1 MSDEF
6 MNETG
11 GEPENINETPQGYTN
26 PENSDDQNYKAPETN
41 GETAQEY
48 QQPEQNQTPYYT
60 QPDYSHPQYDP
71 NNLGKPDYS
80 QMNYNSGA
88 AGADY
93 NQNGYG
99 QPAGGQNY
107 NQNGY
112 GQPNGYQNYNQNGY
126 GQPNG
131 GANYNQNGYNQSPYG
146 AATKSDSTGF
156 GIASLVLGIISIFT
170 FFCCINYILSIIA
183 IVLGIVQ
190 IVKSSKKGLAIG
202 GIVTAVIS
210 IIGATIFWVLIGAAG
225 ASEMGPM
232 QDYMEEYMQDYMQQE
247 SDAF

>member
-6 MNETG
+6 MNGIG
-11 GEPENINETPQGYTN
+11 GEPENTNETPQGYTN

-41 GETAQEY
+41 GEIAQEY
-48 QQPEQNQTPYYT
+48 QQPEQNQTSY
-60 QPDYSHPQYDP
+60 
-71 NNLGKPDYS
+71 
-80 QMNYNSGA
+80 
-88 AGADY
+88 
-93 NQNGYG
+93 YG

-112 GQPNGYQNYNQNGY
+112 GQPNGGV
-126 GQPNG
+126 
-131 GANYNQNGYNQSPYG
+131 NYNQNGYNQNGYNQPPYG

-170 FFCCINYILSIIA
+170 FFCCINYILAVIA

-210 IIGATIFWVLIGAAG
+210 IIGATIFWVLIGSVG

-247 SDAF
+247 SNAF

>member
-6 MNETG
+6 MNGIG
-11 GEPENINETPQGYTN
+11 GEPENTNETPQGYTN

-48 QQPEQNQTPYYT
+48 QQPEQNQTSYYG
-60 QPDYSHPQYDP
+60 QSDYRQPQYDP

-107 NQNGY
+107 NQNE
-112 GQPNGYQNYNQNGY
+112 Y

-131 GANYNQNGYNQSPYG
+131 GVNYNQNGYNQTGYNQPPYG
-146 AATKSDSTGF
+146 AATKSESTGF

-170 FFCCINYILSIIA
+170 FFCCINYILAVIA

-210 IIGATIFWVLIGAAG
+210 IIGATIFWVLIGSVG

>member
-6 MNETG
+6 MNGIG
-11 GEPENINETPQGYTN
+11 GEPENTNETPQGYTN

-48 QQPEQNQTPYYT
+48 QQPEQNQTSYYG
-60 QPDYSHPQYDP
+60 QSDYRQPQYDP

-80 QMNYNSGA
+80 QMNYNSGV

-107 NQNGY
+107 NQNE
-112 GQPNGYQNYNQNGY
+112 Y

-131 GANYNQNGYNQSPYG
+131 GVNYNQNGYNQNGYNQPPYG

-170 FFCCINYILSIIA
+170 FFCCINYILAVIA

-190 IVKSSKKGLAIG
+190 IAKSSKKGLAIG

-210 IIGATIFWVLIGAAG
+210 IIGATIFWVLIGSAG

>member
-6 MNETG
+6 MNGIG
-11 GEPENINETPQGYTN
+11 GEPENTNETPQGYTN
-26 PENSDDQNYKAPETN
+26 PENSDDQNYKAPEIN

-48 QQPEQNQTPYYT
+48 QQPEQNQTSYYG
-60 QPDYSHPQYDP
+60 QSDYRQPQYDP

-88 AGADY
+88 TGADY

-107 NQNGY
+107 NQNE
-112 GQPNGYQNYNQNGY
+112 Y

-131 GANYNQNGYNQSPYG
+131 GVNYNQNGYNQTGYNQPPYG

-170 FFCCINYILSIIA
+170 FFCCINYILAVIA

-210 IIGATIFWVLIGAAG
+210 IIGATIFWVLIGSVG

>member
-1 MSDEF
+1 MSNEF
-6 MNETG
+6 MNGIG
-11 GEPENINETPQGYTN
+11 GEPENTNETPQGYTN

-48 QQPEQNQTPYYT
+48 QQPEQNQTSYYG
-60 QPDYSHPQYDP
+60 QSDYRQPQYDP

-80 QMNYNSGA
+80 QMNYNSGV

-107 NQNGY
+107 NQNE
-112 GQPNGYQNYNQNGY
+112 Y

-131 GANYNQNGYNQSPYG
+131 GVNYNQNGYNQNGYNQPPYG

-170 FFCCINYILSIIA
+170 FFCCINYILAVIA

-210 IIGATIFWVLIGAAG
+210 IIGATIFWVLIGSVG

-247 SDAF
+247 SNAF

>member
-6 MNETG
+6 MNGIG
-11 GEPENINETPQGYTN
+11 GEPENTNETPQGYTN

-48 QQPEQNQTPYYT
+48 QQPEQNQTSYYG
-60 QPDYSHPQYDP
+60 QPDYSQPQYDP

-80 QMNYNSGA
+80 QMNYNSGS

-107 NQNGY
+107 NQNGH
-112 GQPNGYQNYNQNGY
+112 

-131 GANYNQNGYNQSPYG
+131 GVNYNQNGYNQPPYG

-170 FFCCINYILSIIA
+170 FFCCINYILAVIA

-210 IIGATIFWVLIGAAG
+210 IIGATIFWVLIGSVG

>member
-6 MNETG
+6 MNGIG
-11 GEPENINETPQGYTN
+11 GEPENTNETPQGYTN

-48 QQPEQNQTPYYT
+48 QQPEQNQTSYYG
-60 QPDYSHPQYDP
+60 QYDP

-112 GQPNGYQNYNQNGY
+112 GQPNGGV
-126 GQPNG
+126 
-131 GANYNQNGYNQSPYG
+131 NYNQNGYNQNGYNQPPYG

-170 FFCCINYILSIIA
+170 FFCCINYILAVIA

-210 IIGATIFWVLIGAAG
+210 IIGATIFWVLIGSVG

>member
-6 MNETG
+6 MNGIG
-11 GEPENINETPQGYTN
+11 GESENTNETPQGYTN
-26 PENSDDQNYKAPETN
+26 PENSDDQNDKAPETN

-48 QQPEQNQTPYYT
+48 QQPEQNQTSYYGQT
-60 QPDYSHPQYDP
+60 DYSQPQYDP

-112 GQPNGYQNYNQNGY
+112 GQPNGGV
-126 GQPNG
+126 
-131 GANYNQNGYNQSPYG
+131 NYNQNGYNQNGYNQPPYG

-170 FFCCINYILSIIA
+170 FFCCINYILAVIA

-210 IIGATIFWVLIGAAG
+210 IIGATIFWVLIGSAG

>member
-6 MNETG
+6 MNGIG
-11 GEPENINETPQGYTN
+11 GEPENTNETPQGYTN

-48 QQPEQNQTPYYT
+48 QQPEQNQTSYYG
-60 QPDYSHPQYDP
+60 QSDYSQPQYDP

-80 QMNYNSGA
+80 QMNYNSGT

-112 GQPNGYQNYNQNGY
+112 GQPNGGV
-126 GQPNG
+126 
-131 GANYNQNGYNQSPYG
+131 NYNQNGYNQPPYG

-170 FFCCINYILSIIA
+170 FFCCINYILAVIA

-210 IIGATIFWVLIGAAG
+210 IIGATIFWVLIGSVG
-225 ASEMGPM
+225 ASEMGSM

>member
-6 MNETG
+6 MNGIG
-11 GEPENINETPQGYTN
+11 GEPENTNETPQGYTN
-26 PENSDDQNYKAPETN
+26 PENSDDQNDKAPETN

-48 QQPEQNQTPYYT
+48 KQPEQNQTSYYGQT
-60 QPDYSHPQYDP
+60 DYSQPQYDP

-112 GQPNGYQNYNQNGY
+112 GQPNGGV
-126 GQPNG
+126 
-131 GANYNQNGYNQSPYG
+131 NYNQNGYNQNGYNQPPYG

-170 FFCCINYILSIIA
+170 FFCCINYILAVIS

-210 IIGATIFWVLIGAAG
+210 IIGATIFWVLIGSVG

-247 SDAF
+247 SNAF

>member
-6 MNETG
+6 MNGIG
-11 GEPENINETPQGYTN
+11 GEPENTNETPQGYTN
-26 PENSDDQNYKAPETN
+26 PENSDDQNYKVPETN

-48 QQPEQNQTPYYT
+48 QQPEQNQTSYYG
-60 QPDYSHPQYDP
+60 QSDYSQPQYDP

-112 GQPNGYQNYNQNGY
+112 
-126 GQPNG
+126 
-131 GANYNQNGYNQSPYG
+131 NQNGYNQPPYG

-170 FFCCINYILSIIA
+170 FFCCINYILAIIA

-210 IIGATIFWVLIGAAG
+210 IIGATIFWVLIGSVG

>member
-6 MNETG
+6 MNGIG
-11 GEPENINETPQGYTN
+11 GEPENTNETPQGYTN

-48 QQPEQNQTPYYT
+48 QQPEQNQTSYYG
-60 QPDYSHPQYDP
+60 QPDYSQPQYDP

-88 AGADY
+88 VGADY

-112 GQPNGYQNYNQNGY
+112 C
-126 GQPNG
+126 QPNG
-131 GANYNQNGYNQSPYG
+131 GVNYNQNGYNQTGYNQPPYG

-170 FFCCINYILSIIA
+170 FFCCINYILAVIA

-210 IIGATIFWVLIGAAG
+210 IIGATIFWVLIGSVG

>member
-6 MNETG
+6 MNGIG
-11 GEPENINETPQGYTN
+11 GEPENTNETPQGYTN

-48 QQPEQNQTPYYT
+48 QQPEQNQTSYYGQT
-60 QPDYSHPQYDP
+60 DYSQPQYDP
-71 NNLGKPDYS
+71 NNLGKPNYS

-112 GQPNGYQNYNQNGY
+112 GQPNGGV
-126 GQPNG
+126 
-131 GANYNQNGYNQSPYG
+131 NYNQNGYNQNGYNQPPYG

-170 FFCCINYILSIIA
+170 FFCCINYILAVIA

-210 IIGATIFWVLIGAAG
+210 IIGATIFWVLIGSAG

-232 QDYMEEYMQDYMQQE
+232 QDYMEENMQDYMQQE
-247 SDAF
+247 SNAF

>member
-1 MSDEF
+1 
-6 MNETG
+6 MNGIG
-11 GEPENINETPQGYTN
+11 GEPENTNETPQGYTN

-48 QQPEQNQTPYYT
+48 QQPEQNQTSYYGQT
-60 QPDYSHPQYDP
+60 DYSQPQYDP

-112 GQPNGYQNYNQNGY
+112 GQPNGGV
-126 GQPNG
+126 
-131 GANYNQNGYNQSPYG
+131 NYNQNGYNQTGYNQPPYG

-170 FFCCINYILSIIA
+170 FFCCINYILAVIA

-210 IIGATIFWVLIGAAG
+210 IIGATIFWVLIGSVG

-232 QDYMEEYMQDYMQQE
+232 QDYMEEYMQEYMQQE
-247 SDAF
+247 NNAF

>member
-6 MNETG
+6 MNGIG
-11 GEPENINETPQGYTN
+11 GEPENTNETPQGYTN

-48 QQPEQNQTPYYT
+48 QQPEQNQTSYYG
-60 QPDYSHPQYDP
+60 QPDYSQPQYDP

-99 QPAGGQNY
+99 QPT
-107 NQNGY
+107 
-112 GQPNGYQNYNQNGY
+112 
-126 GQPNG
+126 
-131 GANYNQNGYNQSPYG
+131 GYNQPPYG

-170 FFCCINYILSIIA
+170 FFCCINYILAVIA

-210 IIGATIFWVLIGAAG
+210 IIGATIFWVLIGSVG

>member
-6 MNETG
+6 MNGIG
-11 GEPENINETPQGYTN
+11 GEPENTNETPQGYTN

-48 QQPEQNQTPYYT
+48 QQPEQNQASYYG
-60 QPDYSHPQYDP
+60 QSDYSQPQYDP

-99 QPAGGQNY
+99 QPAGG
-107 NQNGY
+107 
-112 GQPNGYQNYNQNGY
+112 QNYNQNGY

-210 IIGATIFWVLIGAAG
+210 IIGATIFWVLIGSVG

>member
-6 MNETG
+6 MNGIG
-11 GEPENINETPQGYTN
+11 GEPENTNETPQGYTN

-48 QQPEQNQTPYYT
+48 QQPEQNHTSYYG
-60 QPDYSHPQYDP
+60 QPDYSQPQYDP

-112 GQPNGYQNYNQNGY
+112 GQPNGGV
-126 GQPNG
+126 
-131 GANYNQNGYNQSPYG
+131 NYNQNGYNQTGYNQPPYG

-170 FFCCINYILSIIA
+170 FFCCINYILAVIA

-210 IIGATIFWVLIGAAG
+210 IIGATIFWVLIGSVG

-247 SDAF
+247 NNAF

>member
-6 MNETG
+6 MNGIG
-11 GEPENINETPQGYTN
+11 GEPENTNETPQGYTN

-41 GETAQEY
+41 GEAAQEY
-48 QQPEQNQTPYYT
+48 QQPEQNQTSYYGQT
-60 QPDYSHPQYDP
+60 DYSQPQYDP

-112 GQPNGYQNYNQNGY
+112 GQPNGGV
-126 GQPNG
+126 
-131 GANYNQNGYNQSPYG
+131 NYNQNGYNQNGYNQPPYG

-170 FFCCINYILSIIA
+170 FFCCINYILAVIA

-210 IIGATIFWVLIGAAG
+210 IIGATIFWVLIGSVG

-232 QDYMEEYMQDYMQQE
+232 QDYMEEYMQDYMLLE
-247 SDAF
+247 SNAF

>member
-6 MNETG
+6 MNGIG
-11 GEPENINETPQGYTN
+11 GEPENTNETPQGYTN

-48 QQPEQNQTPYYT
+48 QQPEQNQTSYYG
-60 QPDYSHPQYDP
+60 QSDYSQPQYDP

-112 GQPNGYQNYNQNGY
+112 GQS
-126 GQPNG
+126 NG
-131 GANYNQNGYNQSPYG
+131 GVNYNQNGYNQTGYNQPPYG

-170 FFCCINYILSIIA
+170 FFCCINYILAVIA

-210 IIGATIFWVLIGAAG
+210 IIGATIFLVLIGSVG

>member
-6 MNETG
+6 MNGIG
-11 GEPENINETPQGYTN
+11 GGPENTNETPQGYTN

-48 QQPEQNQTPYYT
+48 QQPEQNQTSYYG
-60 QPDYSHPQYDP
+60 QPDYSQPQYDP

-112 GQPNGYQNYNQNGY
+112 GQPNGGV
-126 GQPNG
+126 
-131 GANYNQNGYNQSPYG
+131 NYNQNGYNQNGYNQPPYG

-170 FFCCINYILSIIA
+170 FFCCINYILAVIA

-210 IIGATIFWVLIGAAG
+210 IIGATIFWVLIGSVG

>member
-6 MNETG
+6 MNGIG
-11 GEPENINETPQGYTN
+11 GEPENTNETPQGYTN

-48 QQPEQNQTPYYT
+48 QQPEQNQTSYYG
-60 QPDYSHPQYDP
+60 QPDYSQPQYDP

-112 GQPNGYQNYNQNGY
+112 GQPNGGV
-126 GQPNG
+126 
-131 GANYNQNGYNQSPYG
+131 NYNQNGYNQPPYG

-170 FFCCINYILSIIA
+170 FFCCINYILAVIA

-210 IIGATIFWVLIGAAG
+210 IIGATIFWVLIGSVG

>member
-1 MSDEF
+1 MIRITKLS
-6 MNETG
+6 
-11 GEPENINETPQGYTN
+11 Q
-26 PENSDDQNYKAPETN
+26 
-41 GETAQEY
+41 
-48 QQPEQNQTPYYT
+48 
-60 QPDYSHPQYDP
+60 PQYDP

-112 GQPNGYQNYNQNGY
+112 GQPNGGV
-126 GQPNG
+126 
-131 GANYNQNGYNQSPYG
+131 NYNQNGYNQNGYNQPPYG

-170 FFCCINYILSIIA
+170 FFCCINYILAVIA

-210 IIGATIFWVLIGAAG
+210 IIGATIFWVLIGSVG

>member
-6 MNETG
+6 MNGIG
-11 GEPENINETPQGYTN
+11 GEPENTNETPQGYTN

-48 QQPEQNQTPYYT
+48 QQPEQNQTSYYG
-60 QPDYSHPQYDP
+60 QSDYSQPQYDP

-88 AGADY
+88 VGADY

-112 GQPNGYQNYNQNGY
+112 GQPNGGV
-126 GQPNG
+126 
-131 GANYNQNGYNQSPYG
+131 NYNQNGYNQTGYNQPPYG
-146 AATKSDSTGF
+146 TATKSDSTGF

-170 FFCCINYILSIIA
+170 FFCCINYILAVIA

-210 IIGATIFWVLIGAAG
+210 IIGATIFWVLIGSVG

>member
-6 MNETG
+6 MNGIG
-11 GEPENINETPQGYTN
+11 GEPENTNETPQGYTN

-48 QQPEQNQTPYYT
+48 QQPEQNQTSYYG
-60 QPDYSHPQYDP
+60 QPDYSQPQYDP

-99 QPAGGQNY
+99 QP
-107 NQNGY
+107 
-112 GQPNGYQNYNQNGY
+112 
-126 GQPNG
+126 NG
-131 GANYNQNGYNQSPYG
+131 GVNYNQNGYNQNGYNQPPYG

-170 FFCCINYILSIIA
+170 FFCCINYILAVIA

-210 IIGATIFWVLIGAAG
+210 IIGATIFWVLIGSVG

>member
-6 MNETG
+6 MNGIG
-11 GEPENINETPQGYTN
+11 GEPENTNETPQGYTN
-26 PENSDDQNYKAPETN
+26 PENSDDQNDKAPETN

-48 QQPEQNQTPYYT
+48 QQPEQNQTSYYG
-60 QPDYSHPQYDP
+60 QPDYSQPQYDP

-112 GQPNGYQNYNQNGY
+112 GQPNG
-126 GQPNG
+126 
-131 GANYNQNGYNQSPYG
+131 AVNYNQNGYNQNGYNQPPYG

-170 FFCCINYILSIIA
+170 FFCCINYILAVIA

-210 IIGATIFWVLIGAAG
+210 IIGATIFWVLIGSAG
-225 ASEMGPM
+225 VSEMGPM

-247 SDAF
+247 SNAF

>member
-6 MNETG
+6 MNGIG
-11 GEPENINETPQGYTN
+11 GEPENTNETPQGYTN
-26 PENSDDQNYKAPETN
+26 PENSDDQNDKASETN

-48 QQPEQNQTPYYT
+48 QQPEQNQTSYYGQT
-60 QPDYSHPQYDP
+60 DYSQPQYDP

-112 GQPNGYQNYNQNGY
+112 GQPNGGV
-126 GQPNG
+126 
-131 GANYNQNGYNQSPYG
+131 NYNQNGYNQNGYNQPPYG

-170 FFCCINYILSIIA
+170 FFCCINYILAVIA

-210 IIGATIFWVLIGAAG
+210 IIGATIFWVLIGSVG

-247 SDAF
+247 SNAF

>member
-6 MNETG
+6 MNGIG
-11 GEPENINETPQGYTN
+11 GEPENTNETQQGYTN

-48 QQPEQNQTPYYT
+48 QQPEQNQTSYYG
-60 QPDYSHPQYDP
+60 QPDYSQPQYDP

-88 AGADY
+88 VGADY

-112 GQPNGYQNYNQNGY
+112 GQPNGGV
-126 GQPNG
+126 
-131 GANYNQNGYNQSPYG
+131 NYNQNGYNQTGYNQPPYG

-170 FFCCINYILSIIA
+170 FFCCINYILAVIA

-210 IIGATIFWVLIGAAG
+210 IIGATIFWVLIGSVG

>member
-6 MNETG
+6 MNGIG
-11 GEPENINETPQGYTN
+11 GEPENTNETPQGYTN

-48 QQPEQNQTPYYT
+48 QQPEQNQTSYYGQT
-60 QPDYSHPQYDP
+60 DYSQPQYDP

-112 GQPNGYQNYNQNGY
+112 GQPNGGV
-126 GQPNG
+126 
-131 GANYNQNGYNQSPYG
+131 NYNQNGYNQPPYG

-170 FFCCINYILSIIA
+170 FFCCINYILAVIA

-210 IIGATIFWVLIGAAG
+210 IIGATIFWVLIGSAG

-247 SDAF
+247 SNVF

>member
-6 MNETG
+6 MNGIG
-11 GEPENINETPQGYTN
+11 GKPENTNETPQGYTN
-26 PENSDDQNYKAPETN
+26 PENSDDQNDKASETN

-48 QQPEQNQTPYYT
+48 KQPEQNQTSYYGQT
-60 QPDYSHPQYDP
+60 DYSQPQYDP

-112 GQPNGYQNYNQNGY
+112 GQPNGGV
-126 GQPNG
+126 
-131 GANYNQNGYNQSPYG
+131 NYNQNGYNQNGYNQPPYG

-170 FFCCINYILSIIA
+170 FFCCINYILAVIA

-210 IIGATIFWVLIGAAG
+210 IIGATIFWVLIGSVG

-247 SDAF
+247 SNAF

>member
-6 MNETG
+6 MNGIG
-11 GEPENINETPQGYTN
+11 GEPENTNETPQGYTN

-48 QQPEQNQTPYYT
+48 QQPEQNQTSYYG
-60 QPDYSHPQYDP
+60 QPDYSQPQYDP

-112 GQPNGYQNYNQNGY
+112 GQPNGGV
-126 GQPNG
+126 
-131 GANYNQNGYNQSPYG
+131 NYNQNGYNQNGYNQPPYG
-146 AATKSDSTGF
+146 AAT
-156 GIASLVLGIISIFT
+156 SLVLGIISIFT
-170 FFCCINYILSIIA
+170 FFCCINYILAVIA

-210 IIGATIFWVLIGAAG
+210 IIGATIFWVLIGSVG

>member
-6 MNETG
+6 MNGIG
-11 GEPENINETPQGYTN
+11 GEPENTNETPQGYTN

-48 QQPEQNQTPYYT
+48 QQPEQNQTSYYGQT
-60 QPDYSHPQYDP
+60 DYSQPQYDP

-88 AGADY
+88 ADADY

-112 GQPNGYQNYNQNGY
+112 GQPNGGV
-126 GQPNG
+126 
-131 GANYNQNGYNQSPYG
+131 NYNQNGYNQNGYNQNGYNQPPYG

-170 FFCCINYILSIIA
+170 FFCCINYILAVIA

-210 IIGATIFWVLIGAAG
+210 IIGATIFWVLIGSAG

-247 SDAF
+247 SNAF

>member
-6 MNETG
+6 MNGIG
-11 GEPENINETPQGYTN
+11 GEPENTNETPQGYTN
-26 PENSDDQNYKAPETN
+26 PENSDDQNDKAPETN

-48 QQPEQNQTPYYT
+48 QQPEQNQTSYYG
-60 QPDYSHPQYDP
+60 QPDYSQPQYDP

-93 NQNGYG
+93 NQNGY
-99 QPAGGQNY
+99 
-107 NQNGY
+107 
-112 GQPNGYQNYNQNGY
+112 
-126 GQPNG
+126 
-131 GANYNQNGYNQSPYG
+131 NQNGYNQPPYG

-170 FFCCINYILSIIA
+170 FFCCINYILAVIA

-210 IIGATIFWVLIGAAG
+210 IIGATIFWVLIGSVG

-247 SDAF
+247 SNAF